1 MRYSSFSRADVNWA
15 LFSSAELG
23 WIKASATS
31 WMFHWAGSGSCMH
44 SAKWKRAWC
53 FQTVW
58 SHATRCALFRRHT
71 HTHILLR
78 KMLFYC
84 SSHTTDHGAQDQASR
99 RTTKTARSCSNS
111 NSGSGKS
118 ARHATHIKQ
127 ESLTWK
133 PAQCNGS
140 AARQYRAA
148 EAGSMQK
155 MPPEAI
161 ASS

>member
-1 MRYSSFSRADVNWA
+1 MEGKLKQVA
-15 LFSSAELG
+15 
-23 WIKASATS
+23 
-31 WMFHWAGSGSCMH
+31 
-44 SAKWKRAWC
+44 AK
-53 FQTVW
+53 
-58 SHATRCALFRRHT
+58 
-71 HTHILLR
+71 LR
-78 KMLFYC
+78 QL
-84 SSHTTDHGAQDQASR
+84 AA
-99 RTTKTARSCSNS
+99 AA

-133 PAQCNGS
+133 PAQCNDS

-161 ASS
+161 A